1 MAEVVSEQ
9 PARGRPTEP
18 ELVARRRA
26 QESVPRHRFGIAYL
40 ILAAVVG
47 AAVGLAVVLGT
58 RDDSHKKAGGG
69 VAWSAWRP
77 VSTGT
82 LGVREIARYIA
93 PKYRLSS
100 GAQLVGVVAGPMVV
114 PTEQGLLPVS
124 AILIKSGK
132 AGVAGERIDVDF
144 PQAGV
149 FYQMLGTGD
158 QGAIP
163 GTATAQRGQLVR
175 REALELALYTF
186 RYLPEADNVLV
197 FLPPPQG
204 VAQQDP
210 NFHRLVFLPR
220 PALSSELSLPLKAS
234 LPPGTTTMTPE
245 RLSAG
250 QARIVDDVTAPR
262 TFHYEFQQA
271 ADQSVFVVLSPL
283 VS

>member
-1 MAEVVSEQ
+1 MADLVSEQ
-9 PARGRPTEP
+9 PVPARPTEP

-26 QESVPRHRFGIAYL
+26 QENVPRHRFGIAYL
-40 ILAAVVG
+40 ILAACVG
-47 AAVGLAVVLGT
+47 AAVGLAVVAAT
-58 RDDSHKKAGGG
+58 RDDGSEKPGA
-69 VAWSAWRP
+69 AWSAWRP
-77 VSTGT
+77 VATGT

-93 PKYRLSS
+93 PQYRLSN
-100 GAQLVGVVAGPMVV
+100 GGQLVSVVAGPMVV
-114 PTEQGLLPVS
+114 PSEGGLLPVS
-124 AILIKSGK
+124 AILIRSGK
-132 AGVAGERIDVDF
+132 AGVASERIDVDF

-149 FYQMLGTGD
+149 FYQMCGTG
-158 QGAIP
+158 QQCAIP
-163 GTATAQRGQLVR
+163 GTATAVRGQLVR

-204 VAQQDP
+204 VDANDP

-220 PALSSELSLPLKAS
+220 AALSSELSLPLKTS
-234 LPPGTTTMTPE
+234 LPPGTTTMTPA
-245 RLSAG
+245 RLSSS
-250 QARIVDDVTAPR
+250 QARVVDDVTAPR